1 MENKKILLHTCC
13 APCASPSGERL
24 LEAGWDITL
33 FYSNSNIFPE
43 TEYIKRLDS
52 ANKLSKIWNV
62 PLVTDSWDHEE
73 WKKYIKGYEKEPEGG
88 SRCSLCFKFNLKRTA
103 DKAEKLGFD
112 AFTTTLTLGPYKN
125 SKVIFDIASIF
136 PGFMEFNF
144 KKKNGFKR
152 SVELSK
158 EYGLYRQNYCGCE
171 FGKRD

>member
-1 MENKKILLHTCC
+1 MIKKKILLHTCC

-24 LEAGWDITL
+24 IKEGWDITL

-43 TEYIKRLDS
+43 AEYLKRLDS
-52 ANKLSKIWNV
+52 ANKLAKIWNI

-73 WKKYIKGYEKEPEGG
+73 WRNYVKGHEKEPEGG
-88 SRCSLCFKFNLKRTA
+88 SRCSLCFEFNLKRTA
-103 DKAEKLGFD
+103 DKAEELGFT
-112 AFTTTLTLGPYKN
+112 AYKN

-144 KKKNGFKR
+144 KKKNGFLR

-171 FGKRD
+171 FSIRE